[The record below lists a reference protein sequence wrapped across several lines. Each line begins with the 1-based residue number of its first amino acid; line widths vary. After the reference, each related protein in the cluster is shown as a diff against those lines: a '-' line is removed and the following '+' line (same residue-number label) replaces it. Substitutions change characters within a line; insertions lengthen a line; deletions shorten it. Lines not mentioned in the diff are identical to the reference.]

1 MTLAK
6 CKAQKPC
13 RWELDVADDK
23 VEEFEQRH
31 VASSLAHADEQPTTA
46 DICDDVIDKHP
57 SEYDT
62 VVRVI
67 EAVAAEN
74 AGRVNPNIVRPRIP
88 GHITPQVVSSAYN
101 QLLRKHRL
109 RPTGVK
115 VPNTDRKGRNTN
127 KEIDVYELVDQHA
140 EAARPLW

>member
-6 CKAQKPC
+6 CTAERRCP
-13 RWELDVADDK
+13 WELDVADDK

-31 VASSLAHADEQPTTA
+31 LMSSPLHADEQPSTA
-46 DICDDVIDKHP
+46 EICDDVIDKHP
-57 SEYDT
+57 TEYDT
-62 VVRVI
+62 VVAVI

-109 RPTGVK
+109 RATGVK

-127 KEIDVYELVDQHA
+127 KKIDVYELVDVHA
-140 EAARPLW
+140 EAASPLW